1 MPMKQEVLKKTAIS
15 YLWITIASILYAIGF
30 DWFYTPNLIG
40 FGGITGV
47 GQVVNAYLPII
58 PIGAFVF
65 VLNIP
70 LFILG
75 WKYIGGHLLV
85 SSLYSMVL
93 SSAAVDVLALLHYE
107 PMDQM
112 LAAVCGGAMIG
123 LALGIIFA
131 QGATTGG
138 TDLIA
143 RLVKLKLPWASMGKL
158 LLVVDMAVILLVAV
172 AFGNITT
179 ALYGIIAQVV
189 SAYVTDAVL
198 YGLDTKLLLV
208 VDMAVILLVAVAFG
222 NITTA
227 LYGIIAQVVS
237 AYVTDAVLYGLDTAK
252 VAYIISKCDRE
263 ISEAIVQRIDRG
275 VTILKGEG
283 AYSGDEKRVLMCAFK
298 QKEIVSLKE
307 LIFDVDPDAFIIVCN
322 AHEVTGNGFK
332 TYQKNEI

>member
-1 MPMKQEVLKKTAIS
+1 V
-15 YLWITIASILYAIGF
+15 
-30 DWFYTPNLIG
+30 
-40 FGGITGV
+40 GV
-47 GQVVNAYLPII
+47 TVI
-58 PIGAFVF
+58 

-93 SSAAVDVLALLHYE
+93 SSAAVDVLALIHYE

-198 YGLDTKLLLV
+198 YGLDT
-208 VDMAVILLVAVAFG
+208 
-222 NITTA
+222 
-227 LYGIIAQVVS
+227 
-237 AYVTDAVLYGLDTAK
+237 AK
-252 VAYIISKCDRE
+252 VAYIISNFDRE
-263 ISEAIVQRIDRG
+263 ISEAIVQRMDRG

-283 AYSGDEKRVLMCAFK
+283 AYSGDKKRVLMCAFK

-307 LIFDVDPDAFIIVCN
+307 LIFDVDPNAFIIVCN

>member
-1 MPMKQEVLKKTAIS
+1 MMPMKQAMLKKTAVS
-15 YLWITIASILYAIGF
+15 YFWITVGSILYAIGF

-47 GQVVNAYLPII
+47 GQVVNAYLPVI

-93 SSAAVDVLALLHYE
+93 SSAAVDVLALIHYE

-198 YGLDTKLLLV
+198 YGLDT
-208 VDMAVILLVAVAFG
+208 
-222 NITTA
+222 
-227 LYGIIAQVVS
+227 
-237 AYVTDAVLYGLDTAK
+237 AK
-252 VAYIISKCDRE
+252 VAYIISNFDRE
-263 ISEAIVQRIDRG
+263 ISEAIVQRMDRG
-275 VTILKGEG
+275 VTILRGAGAWSGE
-283 AYSGDEKRVLMCAFK
+283 AKDVLMCAFK
-298 QKEIVSLKE
+298 QKQIVALKRAVKE
-307 LIFDVDPDAFIIVCN
+307 TDPSAFLIVCD
-322 AHEVTGNGFK
+322 AHEVLGQGFHS
-332 TYQKNEI
+332 YHQHDL

>member
-1 MPMKQEVLKKTAIS
+1 MMPMKQAMLKKTAVS
-15 YLWITIASILYAIGF
+15 YFWITVGSILYAIGF

-47 GQVVNAYLPII
+47 GQVVNAYLPVI

-93 SSAAVDVLALLHYE
+93 SSAAVDVLALIHYE

-198 YGLDTKLLLV
+198 YGLDT
-208 VDMAVILLVAVAFG
+208 
-222 NITTA
+222 
-227 LYGIIAQVVS
+227 
-237 AYVTDAVLYGLDTAK
+237 AK
-252 VAYIISKCDRE
+252 VAYIISNFDRE
-263 ISEAIVQRIDRG
+263 ISEAIVQRMDRG

-283 AYSGDEKRVLMCAFK
+283 AYSGDKKWVLMCAFK

-307 LIFDVDPDAFIIVCN
+307 LIFDVDPNAFIIVCN